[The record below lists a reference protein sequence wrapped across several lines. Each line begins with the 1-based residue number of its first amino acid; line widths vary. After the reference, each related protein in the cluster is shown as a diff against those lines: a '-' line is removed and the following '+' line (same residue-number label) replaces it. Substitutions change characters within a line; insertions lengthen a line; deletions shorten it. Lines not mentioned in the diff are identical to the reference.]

1 MGKLRIA
8 GLVAVALAC
17 AVSISTA
24 APEGVRETYY
34 LVHGSTVEE
43 MNKVIRSNAP
53 RGGRSRGMGFIDF
66 DRSYKV
72 AQKDGVCRID
82 AARVETRIK
91 LILPKWQPG
100 SKPAGGVAQKW
111 RALERLIRDH
121 EYKHVRIARR
131 YGRIMEARL
140 SKLKS
145 QDGCW
150 SLNAEAEK
158 VIQATIRQHIAA
170 QREFDRRE
178 LKRFGRFH

>member
-1 MGKLRIA
+1 MGKLGIA
-8 GLVAVALAC
+8 GPAAVALAC

-82 AARVETRIK
+82 AAKVETRIT
-91 LILPKWQPG
+91 LILPKWRSRRRSG
-100 SKPAGGVAQKW
+100 STS
-111 RALERLIRDH
+111 
-121 EYKHVRIARR
+121 RR
-131 YGRIMEARL
+131 SANSTGA
-140 SKLKS
+140 S
-145 QDGCW
+145 
-150 SLNAEAEK
+150 
-158 VIQATIRQHIAA
+158 
-170 QREFDRRE
+170 
-178 LKRFGRFH
+178 